1 MSFRFSISRRIA
13 TGFGLFI
20 LVVGV
25 VFYITSNTLNESRQI
40 NNRINNVYA
49 PSLKALEELDNQLV
63 RTQQLMKRWSMVQ
76 IRDDDRDRTE
86 VVYMCEEKIP
96 SQLSLIKSLS
106 VNWDPV
112 DTLRFKE
119 LTNHYANLN
128 IAYTEIRKLL
138 NSFESYLDPIS
149 SMMAEDY
156 FMDGGLISSE
166 SSVVQEKLSSILIS
180 QRSAMNLEIELMNKA
195 FDKLRALLVNIA
207 IGVLI
212 AGLLIGFFTTRSIV
226 RPVNSLKNKLT
237 NLSQGIYSVHPT
249 RAGNDE
255 IGDMA
260 KAVHRL
266 ITNFE
271 KTKEFSLSVGSGHFN
286 VPFSPLSEHDEL
298 GQALIRMR
306 DELASY
312 RNDMEEK
319 VALQTVEIRNQK
331 EEVELQRERVTELYT
346 DLQSSITY
354 AQRLQETILP
364 NDNLVREMF
373 PDSFVLFRPKATV
386 SGDFYWFKN
395 KGRKKMFAAA
405 DCTGHGVPG
414 AFMSL
419 IGHNVLNQASK
430 VYNQPA
436 AILNTVNRLS
446 AEIMRSREGEHFMRD
461 GMDISFCILDEEQ
474 MQLEFSGAHN
484 SAYVIRDNQLMEIEA
499 EPFSIGAYVNGEK
512 EYLNHSFSLQKGDCI
527 YLYSDGFADQF
538 GGPKGKKFMRKQFRE
553 KLISLSALPMQEQHK
568 KLDAILNEW
577 RGKLEQVDDVLVIG
591 VRV

>member
-1 MSFRFSISRRIA
+1 M
-13 TGFGLFI
+13 FI

-86 VVYMCEEKIP
+86 VVYMCVEKIP
-96 SQLSLIKSLS
+96 SQLSMIKSLS

-128 IAYTEIRKLL
+128 IAYAEIRKLL

-312 RNDMEEK
+312 RNEMEEK
-319 VALQTVEIRNQK
+319 VVLQTVEIRNQK

-364 NDNLVREMF
+364 NDTLVREMF

-446 AEIMRSREGEHFMRD
+446 AEIMRSREGKHFMRD

-512 EYLNHSFSLQKGDCI
+512 EYLNHSFSLKKGDCI

-577 RGKLEQVDDVLVIG
+577 QGNLEQVDDVLVIG